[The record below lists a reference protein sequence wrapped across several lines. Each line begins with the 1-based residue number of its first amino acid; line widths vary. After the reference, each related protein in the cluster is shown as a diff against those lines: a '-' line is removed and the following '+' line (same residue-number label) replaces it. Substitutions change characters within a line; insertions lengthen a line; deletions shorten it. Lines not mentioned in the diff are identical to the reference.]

1 MLKNNVINIDIKLKD
16 RKFFNELNDKVKEL
30 DKQINYFKEALDKND
45 FCLNDSS
52 MSKEFYNNL
61 ENLGCILVDK
71 YIEVTLVKYK
81 DVILVLQSI
90 GCGRYKYIGSL
101 NNIISAYV

>member
-61 ENLGCILVDK
+61 EN
-71 YIEVTLVKYK
+71 
-81 DVILVLQSI
+81 
-90 GCGRYKYIGSL
+90 
-101 NNIISAYV
+101 